1 MAERTPNPIPLWSE
15 RAMRFFHIAFLRT
28 FSRSFTALRIPPWGM
43 PRTPE
48 GRAIVVYANHPGW
61 WDGVMFMLLLRR
73 FYPGRPA
80 FMPMDAE
87 ALRKYGFMRRL
98 GVFGVEQQ
106 SARGA
111 VAFLQTA
118 KLVLEGDRHM
128 LWMNAPGRFSDV
140 RERPVP
146 ISPGTVR
153 LAELAPHALFV
164 PLAFEYTHWTEKREE
179 ALAAFGT
186 SIEGA
191 VRAALDRN
199 ARAELLRDGLTT
211 TMDRLGAEATSRD
224 PARFVT
230 VLEGGAGMGGL
241 WGFWQ
246 YLKALLRG
254 QRHQPHHDARA
265 GGLAKTEPGKT
276 WTSGT

>member
-1 MAERTPNPIPLWSE
+1 MAQRIENPIPLWSD

-28 FSRSFTALRIPPWGM
+28 FARSFTALRIPPWGM

-48 GRAIVVYANHPGW
+48 GRALVFYANHPGW
-61 WDGVMFMLLLRR
+61 WDGVMFMLLIRR

-80 FMPMDAE
+80 FIPMDAE

-118 KLVLEGDRHM
+118 KLVLEGDKHM

-146 ISPGTVR
+146 ISAGTVR

-164 PLAFEYTHWTEKREE
+164 PLAFEYTHWAEKREE

-186 SIEGA
+186 PIEGA
-191 VRAALDRN
+191 VLAALDRES
-199 ARAELLRDGLTT
+199 RAEMLREGLTAA
-211 TMDRLGAEATSRD
+211 MDRLSAEATSRD

-230 VLEGGAGMGGL
+230 VLEGGAGVGGL

-246 YLKALLRG
+246 YLKALVRG
-254 QRHQPHHDARA
+254 EGDVPHHDARSGNA
-265 GGLAKTEPGKT
+265 GKT
-276 WTSGT
+276 WTSRT